1 MSRNSAAAVNRGS
14 GTRSSNGDFT
24 SHSSSSGTPQTYEKH
39 KQDVYNSMARA
50 NAEGITPSD
59 YIQKQYEQ
67 YLQNDINAETAN
79 ILAQN
84 GYYNTQNG
92 YNNTQSQSTNNKK
105 NSILYVVAGVIAVGG
120 IMYFVLK
127 K

>member
-1 MSRNSAAAVNRGS
+1 MTRNSAAAVNRGS

-24 SHSSSSGTPQTYEKH
+24 SHSSSSGTLTYEQRK
-39 KQDVYNSMARA
+39 KSVYNSMARA
-50 NAEGITPSD
+50 NAEGITPAD
-59 YIQKQYEQ
+59 YLQKEYEQ
-67 YLQNDINAETAN
+67 YLQNDVNAETAN

>member
-1 MSRNSAAAVNRGS
+1 MPRSSATAVNRGS

-24 SHSSSSGTPQTYEKH
+24 SHSSSSLTQPTYEQR

-50 NAEGITPSD
+50 NAEGITPAD
-59 YIQKQYEQ
+59 YIQTEYEQ
-67 YLQNDINAETAN
+67 YLQNDVNAETAN

-84 GYYNTQNG
+84 GYY
-92 YNNTQSQSTNNKK
+92 NTQSQSTNNKK

-120 IMYFVLK
+120 LMYFVLK
-127 K
+127 N

>member
-1 MSRNSAAAVNRGS
+1 MPRSSATAVNRGS

-24 SHSSSSGTPQTYEKH
+24 THSSSSGTLTYEQR
-39 KQDVYNSMARA
+39 KQSVYNSMARA
-50 NAEGITPSD
+50 NAEGITPAD
-59 YIQKQYEQ
+59 YLQKEYEQ
-67 YLQNDINAETAN
+67 YLQNDVNAETAN

-84 GYYNTQNG
+84 GYY
-92 YNNTQSQSTNNKK
+92 NTQSQSTNNKK